1 MCGQIRK
8 HVPPMV
14 LPAGLAVQ
22 RPGLTWGQQTLLRCR
37 ATGVMARSLSGSGW
51 RVGTEHVDVR
61 SPSSLTL
68 RSSHPGLPPI
78 IFARS
83 QASADASGHL
93 HSTVG
98 KNFLQV
104 SGTPLGGGHLH
115 STVGKNFLQVS
126 GTPLGEPLWGAR
138 GHPQEPLQSVGHPL
152 RHHQSRAHPQ
162 ADYSH
167 PSPR

>member
-1 MCGQIRK
+1 M
-8 HVPPMV
+8 PPAISTRR
-14 LPAGLAVQ
+14 LG
-22 RPGLTWGQQTLLRCR
+22 RIFCK
-37 ATGVMARSLSGSGW
+37 SLEPLWGSGW
-51 RVGTEHVDVR
+51 RIGTEYVDVR

-93 HSTVG
+93 NSTVG

-162 ADYSH
+162 ADYITQARAN
-167 PSPR
+167 PSTSLD